1 MERNWSYTILEG
13 EHKGKTLWSGRYC
26 AVCAMIFCLYK
37 GVWHVLANQRN
48 EKCPDYQGYWC
59 MPCGFIEAN
68 ETGEQAA
75 TRETE
80 EETGVFVYPKDFIF
94 YGVETDPTTSNNGNI
109 TLRYYT
115 KLYRDNL
122 PKNALA
128 LPNILRISNE
138 AADIKWISLNELENY
153 DWAFHHKELIYEVSK
168 HIL

>member
-26 AVCAMIFCLYK
+26 AVCAMIFCFHK
-37 GVWHVLANQRN
+37 GVWHVLATQRS
-48 EKCPDYQGYWC
+48 EKCPDFQEHWC

-80 EETGVFVYPKDFIF
+80 EETGVFIYPKDFVF

-115 KLYRDNL
+115 KLYRGIL
-122 PKNALA
+122 PKMHLSDEVLA
-128 LPNILRISNE
+128 VS
-138 AADIKWISLNELENY
+138 WIPLNGLEDY
-153 DWAFHHKELIYEVSK
+153 KWAFYHKELIYKFIHEEV
-168 HIL
+168 LQ